1 MKRAIFAFFLILVG
15 LAAFVAYNSYFIV
28 DPKQTALVVE
38 FGNPQRV
45 IRDPGL
51 YWKIPVVQN
60 VEYFDKRILDLDVSS
75 REVTASDQ
83 KRLVVDAFAR
93 YRIINPLLFF
103 QSVTN
108 EQGARARI
116 ETVMDAALRSV
127 LGSNTFIEVVK
138 DKRDALMRQIAERVN
153 NEIGNFGMEVVD
165 VRIKRADLPNAN
177 SQAIYDRMK
186 TEREQEA
193 SQIRALGEEQQLRIR
208 AQADREVLVIEANA
222 RRDAEVLRGEGDAER
237 NRIYAEAFSRDA
249 DFFGFYRSM
258 QAYEQSFKSEDTRLV
273 ISPTSDFFRYFNDP
287 NGGASTV
294 ASGSSRGQTGQVAPQ
309 QAPQTGQA
317 GTATPSQ
324 AAASPESR

>member
-15 LAAFVAYNSYFIV
+15 LGAFVAYNSYFIV

-38 FGNPQRV
+38 FGKPQRV

-51 YWKIPVVQN
+51 YWKIPIVQN
-60 VEYFDKRILDLDVSS
+60 VEFFDKRILDLDVSS
-75 REVTASDQ
+75 REVTAADQ

-116 ETVMDAALRSV
+116 ENVMDAAMRSV

-138 DKRDALMRQIAERVN
+138 EKRDALMRQIAQRVN

-177 SQAIYDRMK
+177 SQAIYERMK
-186 TEREQEA
+186 TERVQEA
-193 SQIRALGEEQQLRIR
+193 SQIRALGEEQKLRIR
-208 AQADREVLVIEANA
+208 AEADREVLVIEANA

-237 NRIYAEAFSRDA
+237 NRIYAEAFGRDA

-258 QAYEQSFKSEDTRLV
+258 QAYEQGLKSQDTRLV

-287 NGGASTV
+287 NGGSGGTV
-294 ASGSSRGQTGQVAPQ
+294 ASGGQIAPQ

-317 GTATPSQ
+317 GTARPSSSQ
-324 AAASPESR
+324 AAAESR